1 MALRRRAG
9 CPLIASVA
17 RDEAA
22 LLCRGEACL
31 LARTLD
37 AFCLDGAR
45 NPAHFWMGAP
55 AKAIALYLYGTNMK
69 LCVRL
74 GEPVGQMMG
83 QPIFLHG
90 AETKNGLVRCP
101 RMPIARFKSKR

>member
-1 MALRRRAG
+1 MASRMKDWRARADWET
-9 CPLIASVA
+9 LIFLAGGA
-17 RDEAA
+17 AAA
-22 LLCRGEACL
+22 LDRFGGSRRSCPAELPPRSL
-31 LARTLD
+31 LAGGKLD

-45 NPAHFWMGAP
+45 NPAHFWMGAL

-83 QPIFLHG
+83 QPFFLHG
-90 AETKNGLVRCP
+90 A
-101 RMPIARFKSKR
+101 